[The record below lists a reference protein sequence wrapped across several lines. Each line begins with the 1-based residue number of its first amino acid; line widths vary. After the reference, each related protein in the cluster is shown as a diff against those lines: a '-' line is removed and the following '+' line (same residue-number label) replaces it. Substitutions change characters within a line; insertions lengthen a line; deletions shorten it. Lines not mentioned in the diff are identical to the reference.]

1 MPASAVAREF
11 NGEGMESAL
20 KWRVKE
26 IHTDLAGVR
35 NDRLRGQNVWQEERG
50 GEYLIS
56 SKEFPMIK

>member
-1 MPASAVAREF
+1 
-11 NGEGMESAL
+11 MESAL